1 MKAYYVLV
9 DQNFY
14 DEEPSIDVVYGKDEK
29 GAMNA
34 FTNYYTLLDSTAVD
48 YFWEVWCGDIRH
60 VRLIR
65 IPQLDDRED
74 TITELD
80 ASIELFRLGILN
92 KDEYFERE
100 NDGNGFE
107 DFGVEEELAYRNS
120 FIKDAMTCTSYCSK
134 CSKTL
139 KMYEYGYTSDMYD
152 HIFCSKEC
160 LERDY
165 MFTKHDLY
173 SYDEKDIPEEL
184 AKSIKMLPIHTLTR
198 LY

>member
-1 MKAYYVLV
+1 MKAFYVLV

-34 FTNYYTLLDSTAVD
+34 FVNYYTLLDSTATD
-48 YFWEVWCGDIRH
+48 YFWEVWCGDTRH
-60 VRLIR
+60 VKLVR

-80 ASIELFRLGILN
+80 ASIELFRLGVLN
-92 KDEYFERE
+92 KDEYFER
-100 NDGNGFE
+100 NGSDYE
-107 DFGVEEELAYRNS
+107 EFGVEEELKYRNA

-134 CSKTL
+134 CNKFL

-165 MFTKHDLY
+165 MFTKHNLY

-184 AKSIKMLPIHTLTR
+184 VKSIKMLPIHTLTR